1 MASEEQPPP
10 YYFSFANLS
19 CGFLDGLC
27 QTEEDEEYIVG
38 EPKMDALPSPTEAP
52 GPREPAAEP
61 AAERPPMARQS
72 SRRVSIKKEAVDTF
86 KSHLKKGLMVTK
98 HCRDGKSRP
107 RLLFCDDACANIG
120 WKQPNGNSAKTTDMM
135 PLADVEEVRSAV
147 EIDKVGSQED
157 KKGRTLAGTATLR
170 KCIEGT
176 SARRAFSLIFKDR
189 TVDIE
194 VATEDDARN
203 TIRYFKVL
211 VAEAK
216 A

>member
-1 MASEEQPPP
+1 
-10 YYFSFANLS
+10 
-19 CGFLDGLC
+19 
-27 QTEEDEEYIVG
+27 
-38 EPKMDALPSPTEAP
+38 MDAFF
-52 GPREPAAEP
+52 RN
-61 AAERPPMARQS
+61 ARA
-72 SRRVSIKKEAVDTF
+72 RNT
-86 KSHLKKGLMVTK
+86 H
-98 HCRDGKSRP
+98 
-107 RLLFCDDACANIG
+107 
-120 WKQPNGNSAKTTDMM
+120 
-135 PLADVEEVRSAV
+135 VEENLNHPFPAQ
-147 EIDKVGSQED
+147 VGSQED